1 MFGSLFGLLTT
12 TLKTWNVFLLNTF
25 SLKDKKKINDK
36 NKYITLFL
44 AGFYIKRNAYIC
56 NMTQDRT
63 TSNLSQ
69 LPKSNLNDKRKF

>member
-56 NMTQDRT
+56 NMNTGQD
-63 TSNLSQ
+63 NVQ
-69 LPKSNLNDKRKF
+69 PKSVTKIKFK